1 MTVVMSGS
9 VKKLCKVYRA
19 QTKGKVE
26 RFNLYLK
33 RNFYIPLKSALK
45 GSNIH
50 IDTNLLNTKV
60 FAWLEMANNRIHYTT
75 KQKPTEQFKQEQGL
89 LNLFIQVLKKLK
101 RRIFPIIK

>member
-60 FAWLEMANNRIHYTT
+60 FAWLEMANNRIHDTT
-75 KQKPTEQFKQEQGL
+75 KQKPTELFKQEQGL